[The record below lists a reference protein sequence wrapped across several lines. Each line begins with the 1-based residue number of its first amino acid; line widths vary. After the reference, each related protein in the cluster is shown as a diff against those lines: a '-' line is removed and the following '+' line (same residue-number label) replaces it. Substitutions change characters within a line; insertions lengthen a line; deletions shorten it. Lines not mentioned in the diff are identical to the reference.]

1 MYAGVYGQFPS
12 LLHQVV
18 VDLKRGFHALKHTP
32 PACAWQHCHV
42 LRRRLP
48 SASGSQPNSPLNY
61 SLFSRRE
68 RVADSIRASV
78 A

>member
-1 MYAGVYGQFPS
+1 LIVITFLTAAVGLVARFMAAAVAVGELRLMKAKKILLEGGVQLS
-12 LLHQVV
+12 
-18 VDLKRGFHALKHTP
+18 
-32 PACAWQHCHV
+32 
-42 LRRRLP
+42 
-48 SASGSQPNSPLNY
+48 SPLNY